1 MEVFTVETSGNGD
14 SLFNATSISLR
25 GDESLSF
32 LLRLLVAGEL
42 FFNADYYAEH
52 WCLKKV
58 LLTPDTLRILYF
70 QCYFNVKQNTHFL

>member
-14 SLFNATSISLR
+14 SLR

-32 LLRLLVAGEL
+32 LLRLLVAVEL

-52 WCLKKV
+52 WCL
-58 LLTPDTLRILYF
+58 
-70 QCYFNVKQNTHFL
+70 